1 MSDKS
6 HIFSLHVQGMHCA
19 ACEVLIERKLKKMK
33 GVEGVKADHVTSQ
46 AEIMCSRQPK
56 LEELNRAVSE
66 HGYTVTYLHQG
77 GRNDRS
83 GIKYSQSEVPTA
95 VGTESKGNYAEIGA
109 VLLVVLG
116 AYLILKQFNLI
127 PQGLGLDSQMSYG
140 FVFLIGLVAAV
151 SSCLA
156 VTGGL
161 LLAVAAKYNERHPD
175 LTGFQKFKP
184 TLYFNIGRVVGYTVL
199 GALVGAM
206 GSFLTLS
213 PGVNGAVMVAA
224 SLVMIILGFQLL
236 HVFPRLKRFQP
247 RMPKRLAHKIHDL
260 SGHDSKTAPFVLG
273 ALTFFLPCGFTQA
286 LQLYVLSSG
295 DALRGGLTMLFF
307 SLGTLPALMSLS
319 ALSSYAKGSFQRY
332 FMKAAGVV
340 VILLGLF
347 NIKSGLALSGTKIDV
362 ASWFLRPDTQE
373 VTKDPNVEMVNG
385 VQVVNMKVSGLE
397 YYPYRFTVQKGMPV
411 EWRIDG
417 SGAQGCAQVIIAP
430 KLKITEYLT
439 KGVKTIRFTPTQV
452 GEIPFSCSMGMT
464 TPGAKFVVVDQGSGN
479 SDQGTV
485 NTEQKTACDPTVA
498 NCL

>member
-1 MSDKS
+1 
-6 HIFSLHVQGMHCA
+6 
-19 ACEVLIERKLKKMK
+19 
-33 GVEGVKADHVTSQ
+33 
-46 AEIMCSRQPK
+46 
-56 LEELNRAVSE
+56 
-66 HGYTVTYLHQG
+66 
-77 GRNDRS
+77 
-83 GIKYSQSEVPTA
+83 
-95 VGTESKGNYAEIGA
+95 
-109 VLLVVLG
+109 
-116 AYLILKQFNLI
+116 
-127 PQGLGLDSQMSYG
+127 
-140 FVFLIGLVAAV
+140 
-151 SSCLA
+151 
-156 VTGGL
+156 
-161 LLAVAAKYNERHPD
+161 
-175 LTGFQKFKP
+175 
-184 TLYFNIGRVVGYTVL
+184 
-199 GALVGAM
+199 
-206 GSFLTLS
+206 
-213 PGVNGAVMVAA
+213 
-224 SLVMIILGFQLL
+224 
-236 HVFPRLKRFQP
+236 
-247 RMPKRLAHKIHDL
+247 
-260 SGHDSKTAPFVLG
+260 
-273 ALTFFLPCGFTQA
+273 
-286 LQLYVLSSG
+286 
-295 DALRGGLTMLFF
+295 
-307 SLGTLPALMSLS
+307 MSLS